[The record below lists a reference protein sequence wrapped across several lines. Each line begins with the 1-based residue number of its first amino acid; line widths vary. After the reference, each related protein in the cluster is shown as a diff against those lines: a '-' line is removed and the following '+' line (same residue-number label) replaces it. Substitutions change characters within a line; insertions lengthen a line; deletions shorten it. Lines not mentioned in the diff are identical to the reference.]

1 MSRARSSIAN
11 GVRRHN
17 RHVTSRFGMA
27 PGEYDEMLTLQ
38 GGVCAACGRPER
50 VTARGNVRRLVVDH
64 DHATGEVRA
73 LLCDRCNRTLGHA
86 GEEQHT
92 LISVLG
98 YLMRRVA

>member
-1 MSRARSSIAN
+1 MTATRHARHL
-11 GVRRHN
+11 RHKYGL
-17 RHVTSRFGMA
+17 SQ
-27 PGEYDEMLTLQ
+27 GEYDEMLDLQ

-50 VTARGNVRRLVVDH
+50 VTANGKIRRLTVDH